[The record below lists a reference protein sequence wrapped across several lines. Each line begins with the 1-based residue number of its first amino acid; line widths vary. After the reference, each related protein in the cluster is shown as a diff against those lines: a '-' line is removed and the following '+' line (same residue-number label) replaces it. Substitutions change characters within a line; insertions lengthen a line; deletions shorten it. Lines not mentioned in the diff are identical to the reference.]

1 MPDTNKLPTLENQM
15 ENNIEDNIEDK
26 TEVISTRQK
35 NYTLFVLVL
44 VFTSSH
50 VDRQIMGIL
59 GQPIKESLQISDT
72 QLGLLTGIM
81 FAVFYATLGMPMAM
95 WADRRNRRNLISFSV
110 FLWSGMTALCGAA
123 NTFTQLLLLRI
134 GVGVGEAGSNPP
146 SHSII
151 ADLYPKEQRA
161 TAMAIFGTG
170 INWGILIG
178 FLVGGW
184 INEFYG
190 WRTAFVVVGLPG
202 IFLALL
208 VRFTLKEPPRGYAD
222 AAGEK
227 PPEVTPPPFWSV
239 AKFMITNPVLR
250 NIVAAGTLIAFTGY
264 ASVIWVPI
272 YLVRIHGMG
281 TGEVGTYLAL
291 FIGVGGAIGIYLGG
305 RLADFLSARRGEQWL
320 PWVVAIASLLGLPF
334 LYFCFTAATQ
344 TGALWAYAL
353 PAALGTVYVA
363 PGFALIQNHMP
374 TEMRSVAAAINLFIM
389 NIVGLGLGPFSVG
402 FFSDLF
408 TPEFGVDGLRYGLM
422 TSLAVVVWGSLHYY
436 RTGILL
442 KRANA

>member
-1 MPDTNKLPTLENQM
+1 MPDTPSN
-15 ENNIEDNIEDK
+15 NNIPALNDK
-26 TEVISTRQK
+26 PEVISTRQK

-59 GQPIKESLQISDT
+59 GQPIKESLMISDT

-123 NTFTQLLLLRI
+123 NNFTQLLLLRI

-146 SHSII
+146 SHSMI

-202 IFLALL
+202 IFLAIL

-227 PPEVTPPPFWSV
+227 PPEVIPPPFWSV

-291 FIGVGGAIGIYLGG
+291 FIGVGGAAGIYLGG

-320 PWVVAIASLLGLPF
+320 PWVVAIASLLGLPL
-334 LYFCFTAATQ
+334 LYFSFTAATQ

-363 PGFALIQNHMP
+363 PGFALIQNHTP
-374 TEMRSVAAAINLFIM
+374 TEMRSVAAAINLFIL

-408 TPEFGVDGLRYGLM
+408 TPEYGIDGLRYGLM
-422 TSLAVVVWGSLHYY
+422 TSLVVIVWGSLHYY

-442 KRANA
+442 KRLPKP

>member
-1 MPDTNKLPTLENQM
+1 MITVPRTDELPKPGALSEP
-15 ENNIEDNIEDK
+15 
-26 TEVISTRQK
+26 ISKRQK

-59 GQPIKESLQISDT
+59 GQPIKESLLISDT

-95 WADRRNRRNLISFSV
+95 WADRNNRRNLIAFSV

-123 NTFTQLLLLRI
+123 TSYLQLLLLRI

-151 ADLYPKEQRA
+151 ADLFPKEERA

-184 INEFYG
+184 INEWYG

-208 VRFTLKEPPRGYAD
+208 VRFTLKEPQRGHAD
-222 AAGEK
+222 ATGDTIPIHK
-227 PPEVTPPPFWSV
+227 PPPFWDV
-239 AKFMITNPVLR
+239 VRFMAKNPILR
-250 NIVAAGTLIAFTGY
+250 NIVIAGTLIAFTGY

-272 YLVRIHGMG
+272 YLVRIHDMG
-281 TGEVGTYLAL
+281 TGEVGSYLAL

-305 RLADFLSARRGEQWL
+305 RIADFLSARHGEQWL
-320 PWVVAIASLLGLPF
+320 PWVVAIASLIGIPF
-334 LYFCFTAATQ
+334 LYFCFNAESQ
-344 TGALWAYAL
+344 TSAIWFYAL

-363 PGFALIQNHMP
+363 PGFALIQNHTP
-374 TEMRSVAAAINLFIM
+374 IEMRSVAAAINLFIV
-389 NIVGLGLGPFSVG
+389 NIIGLGLGPFSVG
-402 FFSDLF
+402 FFSDMF
-408 TPEFGVDGLRYGLM
+408 TPEYGQDGLRYGLM
-422 TSLAVVVWGSLHYY
+422 TTLVVIFWGLVHYY
-436 RTGILL
+436 RAGVLL
-442 KRANA
+442 DQSRTSLGKGASA

>member
-1 MPDTNKLPTLENQM
+1 MNEIITD
-15 ENNIEDNIEDK
+15 
-26 TEVISTRQK
+26 RQK

-81 FAVFYATLGMPMAM
+81 FALFYATLGMPMAM

-123 NTFTQLLLLRI
+123 NNFTQLLLLRI

-151 ADLYPKEQRA
+151 ADLYPPETRA

-184 INEFYG
+184 INEWYG

-202 IFLALL
+202 ILIAGL
-208 VRFTLKEPPRGYAD
+208 VRFTLKEPSRGYSESVA
-222 AAGEK
+222 E
-227 PPEVTPPPFWSV
+227 PPTPPPFWSV
-239 AKFMITNPVLR
+239 VKFMWRNPVLR
-250 NIVAAGTLIAFTGY
+250 NTVIAAALITFTGF
-264 ASVIWVPI
+264 ATIIWVPI
-272 YLVRIHGMG
+272 YLVRIHEMG
-281 TGEVGTYLAL
+281 TGETGTYLAL
-291 FIGVGGAIGIYLGG
+291 ILGIGGAIGIYLGG
-305 RLADFLSARRGEQWL
+305 RVADYLSTRFGQQWL
-320 PWVVAIASLLGLPF
+320 PWIVAITSISGIPLLYL
-334 LYFCFTAATQ
+334 CFTAASQ

-353 PAALGTVYVA
+353 PAAMGTIYVA
-363 PGFALIQNHMP
+363 PSFALIQNQTP
-374 TEMRSVAAAINLFIM
+374 LEMRSVAAAINLFIT
-389 NIVGLGLGPFSVG
+389 NIIGMGLGPFTVG
-402 FFSDLF
+402 FFSDIF
-408 TPEFGVDGLRYGLM
+408 SERHGDDSLRYGLM
-422 TSLAVVVWGSLHYY
+422 MTLIIIVWGCVHYY
-436 RTGILL
+436 RTGVLL
-442 KRANA
+442 KRQSAEQTQSAW

>member
-1 MPDTNKLPTLENQM
+1 MA
-15 ENNIEDNIEDK
+15 DK

-123 NTFTQLLLLRI
+123 ASFTQLLLLRI

-184 INEFYG
+184 INEWYG

-208 VRFTLKEPPRGYAD
+208 VRFTLKDPPRGYAEAKGKD
-222 AAGEK
+222 LPK
-227 PPEVTPPPFWSV
+227 VTPPPFWSV
-239 AKFMITNPVLR
+239 VKFMLHNPVLR
-250 NIVAAGTLIAFTGY
+250 NIIAAGALIAFTGY
-264 ASVIWVPI
+264 ASVIWIPI

-291 FIGVGGAIGIYLGG
+291 FIGVGGAVGIYLGG
-305 RLADFLSARRGEQWL
+305 RLADFLAARHGEQWL
-320 PWVVAIASLLGLPF
+320 PWMVAIVSLLGLPF

-344 TGALWAYAL
+344 AGALWAYAL

-363 PGFALIQNHMP
+363 PGFALIQNQTP
-374 TEMRSVAAAINLFIM
+374 TEMRSVAAAINLFII
-389 NIVGLGLGPFSVG
+389 NIIGLGLGPFSIG
-402 FFSDLF
+402 FFSDMF
-408 TPEFGVDGLRYGLM
+408 SPEYGLDGLRYALM
-422 TSLAVVVWGSLHYY
+422 TSLVVILWGSFHYY
-436 RTGILL
+436 RTGVLL
-442 KRANA
+442 KRSAP

>member
-1 MPDTNKLPTLENQM
+1 MTG
-15 ENNIEDNIEDK
+15 K
-26 TEVISTRQK
+26 TETISTRQK

-123 NTFTQLLLLRI
+123 SSFTQLLLLRI

-151 ADLYPKEQRA
+151 ADLYPKEERA

-184 INEFYG
+184 VNEWYG

-208 VRFTLKEPPRGYAD
+208 VRFTLKDPPRGYAD
-222 AAGEK
+222 AKGQVLPK
-227 PPEVTPPPFWSV
+227 VTPPPFWSV
-239 AKFMITNPVLR
+239 AKFMLCNPVLR
-250 NIVAAGTLIAFTGY
+250 NIVAAGALIAFTGY
-264 ASVIWVPI
+264 ASVIWIPI

-305 RLADFLSARRGEQWL
+305 RLADLLAARHGEQWL
-320 PWVVAIASLLGLPF
+320 PWIVAIVSLLGIPF

-363 PGFALIQNHMP
+363 PGFALIQNQTP
-374 TEMRSVAAAINLFIM
+374 TEMRSVAAAINLFIV
-389 NIVGLGLGPFSVG
+389 NIIGLGLGPFSIG
-402 FFSDLF
+402 FFSDMF
-408 TPEFGVDGLRYGLM
+408 SPEYGLDGLRYALM
-422 TSLAVVVWGSLHYY
+422 TSLVVILWGSFHYY
-436 RTGILL
+436 RTGVLL
-442 KRANA
+442 KRLGS

>member
-1 MPDTNKLPTLENQM
+1 MT
-15 ENNIEDNIEDK
+15 DK
-26 TEVISTRQK
+26 TEIISTRQK
-35 NYTLFVLVL
+35 GYTLFVLVL

-123 NTFTQLLLLRI
+123 ASFTQLLLLRI

-151 ADLYPKEQRA
+151 ADLYPKEERA

-184 INEFYG
+184 INEWYG

-202 IFLALL
+202 IFLAVL
-208 VRFTLKEPPRGYAD
+208 VRFTLKDPPRGYAE
-222 AAGEK
+222 AKGQELPKAK
-227 PPEVTPPPFWSV
+227 PPPFWRV
-239 AKFMITNPVLR
+239 AKFMFNNPVLR

-291 FIGVGGAIGIYLGG
+291 FIGVGGAVGIYLGG
-305 RLADFLSARRGEQWL
+305 RLADLLAARHGEQWL
-320 PWVVAIASLLGLPF
+320 PWIVAVTSLLGIPF
-334 LYFCFTAATQ
+334 LYFCFMAGTQ

-363 PGFALIQNHMP
+363 PGFALIQNQTP
-374 TEMRSVAAAINLFIM
+374 TEMRSVAAAINLFIS
-389 NIVGLGLGPFSVG
+389 NIIGLGLGPFSVG
-402 FFSDLF
+402 FFSDVF
-408 TPEFGVDGLRYGLM
+408 SPEYGLDGLRYALM
-422 TSLAVVVWGSLHYY
+422 TTLVVILWGAFHYY
-436 RTGILL
+436 RTGVLL
-442 KRANA
+442 KLSVS

>member
-1 MPDTNKLPTLENQM
+1 MA
-15 ENNIEDNIEDK
+15 DK

-123 NTFTQLLLLRI
+123 ASFTQLLLLRI

-184 INEFYG
+184 INEWYG

-208 VRFTLKEPPRGYAD
+208 VRFTLKDPPRGYAEAKGKD
-222 AAGEK
+222 LPK
-227 PPEVTPPPFWSV
+227 VTPPPFWSV
-239 AKFMITNPVLR
+239 VKFMLHNPVLR
-250 NIVAAGTLIAFTGY
+250 NIIAAGALIAFTGY
-264 ASVIWVPI
+264 ASVIWIPI

-291 FIGVGGAIGIYLGG
+291 FIGVGGAVGIYLGG
-305 RLADFLSARRGEQWL
+305 RLADFLAARHGEQWL
-320 PWVVAIASLLGLPF
+320 PWMVAIVSLLGLPF

-344 TGALWAYAL
+344 AGALWAYAL

-363 PGFALIQNHMP
+363 PGFALIQNQTP
-374 TEMRSVAAAINLFIM
+374 TEMRSVAAAINLFII
-389 NIVGLGLGPFSVG
+389 NIIGLGLGPFSIG
-402 FFSDLF
+402 FFSDMF
-408 TPEFGVDGLRYGLM
+408 SPEYGLDGLRYALM
-422 TSLAVVVWGSLHYY
+422 TSLVVILWGSFHYY
-436 RTGILL
+436 RTGVLL
-442 KRANA
+442 KRSVS

>member
-1 MPDTNKLPTLENQM
+1 MSEKITD
-15 ENNIEDNIEDK
+15 
-26 TEVISTRQK
+26 RQK

-123 NTFTQLLLLRI
+123 ANFTQLLLLRI

-161 TAMAIFGTG
+161 TAMAVFGTG
-170 INWGILIG
+170 INWGILIA
-178 FLVGGW
+178 V
-184 INEFYG
+184 
-190 WRTAFVVVGLPG
+190 
-202 IFLALL
+202 L
-208 VRFTLKEPPRGYAD
+208 VRFTLTEPPRGYAD
-222 AAGEK
+222 AQGEK
-227 PPEVTPPPFWSV
+227 PPVVTPPPFWTV
-239 AKFMITNPVLR
+239 VKFMAANRVLR
-250 NIVAAGTLIAFTGY
+250 NIVAAGALIAFTGY

-281 TGEVGTYLAL
+281 TGEVGSYLAL

-305 RLADFLSARRGEQWL
+305 RLADFLSAKHGEQWL
-320 PWVVAIASLLGLPF
+320 PWVVAIVSIVGLPF
-334 LYFCFTAATQ
+334 LYLCFTAAAQ

-363 PGFALIQNHMP
+363 PGFALIQNQTP
-374 TEMRSVAAAINLFIM
+374 TEMRSVAAAINLFIT
-389 NIVGLGLGPFSVG
+389 NIIGLGLGPFTVG
-402 FFSDLF
+402 FFSDVF
-408 TPEFGVDGLRYGLM
+408 TPAYGIDGLRYGLM
-422 TSLAVVVWGSLHYY
+422 TTLVVIVWGAFHYY
-436 RTGILL
+436 RAGSLL
-442 KRANA
+442 RQSK

>member
-1 MPDTNKLPTLENQM
+1 MT
-15 ENNIEDNIEDK
+15 DK
-26 TEVISTRQK
+26 TETISTRQK

-123 NTFTQLLLLRI
+123 SSFTQLLMLRI

-151 ADLYPKEQRA
+151 ADLYPKEERA

-184 INEFYG
+184 VNEWYG

-208 VRFTLKEPPRGYAD
+208 VRFTLKDPPRGYAD
-222 AAGEK
+222 AKGQELPK
-227 PPEVTPPPFWSV
+227 VTPPPFWSV
-239 AKFMITNPVLR
+239 AKFMLCNPVLR
-250 NIVAAGTLIAFTGY
+250 NIVAAGALIAFTGY
-264 ASVIWVPI
+264 ASVIWIPI

-305 RLADFLSARRGEQWL
+305 RLADLLAARHGEQWL
-320 PWVVAIASLLGLPF
+320 PWIVAIVSLLGIPF

-363 PGFALIQNHMP
+363 PGFALIQNQTP
-374 TEMRSVAAAINLFIM
+374 TEMRSVAAAINLFIV
-389 NIVGLGLGPFSVG
+389 NIIGLGLGPFSIG
-402 FFSDLF
+402 FFSDMFSQEYGL
-408 TPEFGVDGLRYGLM
+408 DGLRYALM
-422 TSLAVVVWGSLHYY
+422 TSLVVILWGSFHYY
-436 RTGILL
+436 RTGVLL
-442 KRANA
+442 KRLVI

>member
-1 MPDTNKLPTLENQM
+1 MT
-15 ENNIEDNIEDK
+15 DK
-26 TEVISTRQK
+26 TEIISTRQK
-35 NYTLFVLVL
+35 SYTLFVLVL

-123 NTFTQLLLLRI
+123 ASFTQLLLLRI

-151 ADLYPKEQRA
+151 ADLYPKEERA

-184 INEFYG
+184 INEWYG

-202 IFLALL
+202 IFLAVL
-208 VRFTLKEPPRGYAD
+208 VRFTLKDPPRGYAE
-222 AAGEK
+222 AKGQELPKAK
-227 PPEVTPPPFWSV
+227 PPPFWRV
-239 AKFMITNPVLR
+239 AKFMFNNPVLR

-291 FIGVGGAIGIYLGG
+291 FIGVGGAVGIYLGG
-305 RLADFLSARRGEQWL
+305 RLADLLAARHGEQWL
-320 PWVVAIASLLGLPF
+320 PWIVAVTSLLGIPF
-334 LYFCFTAATQ
+334 LYFCFMASTQ

-363 PGFALIQNHMP
+363 PGFALIQNQTP
-374 TEMRSVAAAINLFIM
+374 TEMRSVAAAINLFIS
-389 NIVGLGLGPFSVG
+389 NIIGLGLGPFCVG
-402 FFSDLF
+402 FFSDVF
-408 TPEFGVDGLRYGLM
+408 SPEYGLDGLRYALM
-422 TSLAVVVWGSLHYY
+422 TTLVVILWGAFHYY
-436 RTGILL
+436 RTGVLL
-442 KRANA
+442 KRSVS

>member
-1 MPDTNKLPTLENQM
+1 MTG
-15 ENNIEDNIEDK
+15 K
-26 TEVISTRQK
+26 TETISTRQK

-123 NTFTQLLLLRI
+123 SSFTQLLLLRI

-151 ADLYPKEQRA
+151 ADLYPKEERA

-184 INEFYG
+184 VNEWYG

-208 VRFTLKEPPRGYAD
+208 VRFTLKDPPRGYAD
-222 AAGEK
+222 AKGQELPK
-227 PPEVTPPPFWSV
+227 VTPPPFWSV
-239 AKFMITNPVLR
+239 AKFMLCNPVLR
-250 NIVAAGTLIAFTGY
+250 NIVAAGALIAFTGY
-264 ASVIWVPI
+264 ASVIWIPI

-305 RLADFLSARRGEQWL
+305 RLADLLAARHGEQWL
-320 PWVVAIASLLGLPF
+320 PWIVAIVSLLGIPF

-363 PGFALIQNHMP
+363 PGFALIQNQTP
-374 TEMRSVAAAINLFIM
+374 TEMRSVAAAINLFIV
-389 NIVGLGLGPFSVG
+389 NIIGLGLGPFSIG
-402 FFSDLF
+402 FFSDMF
-408 TPEFGVDGLRYGLM
+408 SPEYGLDGLRYALM
-422 TSLAVVVWGSLHYY
+422 TSLVVILWGSFHYY
-436 RTGILL
+436 RTGVLL
-442 KRANA
+442 KRLAS